1 MALSTGPLDKSQ
13 HCPQHPTRGDI
24 NLVLPGWHLQRMDIN
39 SFSLVDPW
47 ETYVLLSVDYPTL
60 LDFCFHSRLRQERP
74 LVRGSSAYSSSLN

>member
-24 NLVLPGWHLQRMDIN
+24 NLVLSGWHLQRMDVN

-47 ETYVLLSVDYPTL
+47 ERTFFFPSIILHSWTFVFIAGSGKSVFWCVVP
-60 LDFCFHSRLRQERP
+60 LRILP
-74 LVRGSSAYSSSLN
+74 G